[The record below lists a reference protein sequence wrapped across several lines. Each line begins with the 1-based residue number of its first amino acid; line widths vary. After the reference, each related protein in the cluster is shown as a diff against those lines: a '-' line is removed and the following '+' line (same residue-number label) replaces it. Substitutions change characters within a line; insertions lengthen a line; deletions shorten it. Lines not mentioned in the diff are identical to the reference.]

1 MRRSIK
7 YLKLGLIAISIGITL
22 GLLSVLGTYLL
33 IAPSLPSIEGLSD
46 VKLQVPL
53 RIYSRDGQLLGEFG
67 EKRRS
72 PKQLE
77 EIPLQL
83 RQAFLSAEDDRFYEH
98 PGIDYQGILR
108 AAAQLVK
115 TGRRGQGGSTI
126 TMQLARNFYLSPE
139 KTYVRKIKELFLS
152 LKIESELQKDR
163 ILELYLN
170 KIYLGNR
177 AYGVA
182 AAAQVYYGKQLADLD
197 LAQIAM
203 IAGLPK
209 APSRYNPIIN
219 PERATIRRNYV
230 LKRMVTLGFISDA
243 DMRWAKV
250 QPVTAGLHQSPIDV
264 SAPYV
269 AEMVRAELV
278 GQYGDEAYT
287 KGLKVI
293 TTVDSRLQTAANNA
307 LVKSL
312 LDYDQRHG
320 YRGIEGHFEI
330 ELKPEEDLVEVDEGP
345 QQDQSLNG
353 AIKRL
358 PETEGLAED
367 VEPVESGELG
377 ENSGELTGDQA
388 EEQLEPET
396 QLWEQAYMQ
405 GQSEQWD
412 GWLKPFT
419 PENGLLPALVL
430 EVGEKTAKVYLRGDR
445 IIALG
450 WEGIEWARPYID
462 VNKQGVAPTKVED
475 VFKPGDVIRIRR
487 DKEGD
492 WRLAQI
498 PEVEGSLL
506 AMNPNDGAIR
516 ALIGGFNFRRSSF
529 NRVLQAKRQAGSSF
543 KPFIYSAALDKD
555 YTAASIINDAPVVF
569 HDSALEGMWKP
580 ENYSG
585 KFYGPTRLRKALM
598 KSRNLVSIRILRSIG
613 VGYATRFAEKFGF
626 DRKTLRK
633 DLSLA
638 LGSCELTPLEL
649 GTGYSVIANGGYKVS
664 PHFIKRIV
672 DIDNQ
677 TIFEADPEVA
687 CVSCALAQQ
696 TSDSFVFQR
705 AEYATKADEELLVD
719 DEPEEMG
726 RLPKQAE
733 QTVESRNIYLM
744 NSILRDVVQKGTARR
759 ARALGR
765 KDLAGKTGTTND
777 QRDAWFNG
785 FTPELVA
792 TSWVGF
798 DQVKPLGAK
807 ETGSRAA
814 LPMWIEFMREALKGA
829 QEKQLERPE
838 DLVEVKIN
846 ADTGEL
852 AAPGDP
858 RAIFETFRSER
869 APKPGQVTPTLP
881 SSTDEIPE
889 QLF

>member
-1 MRRSIK
+1 MRGYIK
-7 YLKLGLIAISIGITL
+7 FIKLGSAVFLTAL
-22 GLLSVLGTYLL
+22 VVGLLSVLGTYLF
-33 IAPSLPSIEGLSD
+33 ISPSLPSIEGLSD

-53 RIYSRDGQLLGEFG
+53 RIYSQDGALIGEFG

-72 PKQLE
+72 PKELG

-108 AAAQLVK
+108 AVGQLVK
-115 TGRRGQGGSTI
+115 TGKRGQGGSTI

-152 LKIESELQKDR
+152 LKIESELEKDQ

-219 PERATIRRNYV
+219 PDRAVLRRNYV
-230 LKRMVTLGFISDA
+230 LKRMVKLGYIDEA
-243 DMRWAKV
+243 DMRWARV

-264 SAPYV
+264 NAPYI

-278 GQYGDEAYT
+278 EQYGNDAYT
-287 KGLKVI
+287 NGLKVI

-307 LVKSL
+307 LVTSL
-312 LDYDQRHG
+312 LDYDVRHG
-320 YRGIEGHFEI
+320 YRGVEAHFDI
-330 ELKPEEDLVEVDEGP
+330 TYQPEELVQPVIKEKRRGTS
-345 QQDQSLNG
+345 SLG
-353 AIKRL
+353 GDIVRL
-358 PETEGLAED
+358 PETEGLIDELMLGLGL
-367 VEPVESGELG
+367 VEKASVDMMLG
-377 ENSGELTGDQA
+377 K
-388 EEQLEPET
+388 PEVK
-396 QLWEQAYMQ
+396 LWEQAYMQ
-405 GQSEQWD
+405 GQSEEWD
-412 GWLKPFT
+412 KQLKPFIE
-419 PENGLLPALVL
+419 ENGLKAALVL
-430 EVGEKTAKVYLRGDR
+430 EVNEKSAKVYLRGDR
-445 IIALG
+445 IIALD
-450 WEGIEWARPYID
+450 WAGIEWARPYET
-462 VNKQGVAPTKVED
+462 VNKQGVAPSRVSD
-475 VFKPGDVIRIRR
+475 VFVEGDIIRIRR
-487 DKEGD
+487 DKEGH
-492 WRLAQI
+492 WQLSQI

-506 AMNPNDGAIR
+506 AINPNDGGIR
-516 ALIGGFNFRRSSF
+516 ALIGGFNFTRSSF

-543 KPFIYSAALDKD
+543 KPFIYSAALEKD

-585 KFYGPTRLRKALM
+585 KFYGPTRFRKALM
-598 KSRNLVSIRILRSIG
+598 KSRNLVSIRVLRSIG
-613 VGYATRFAEKFGF
+613 VGYAARYAEKFGF
-626 DRKTLRK
+626 DRNSLRK
-633 DLSLA
+633 DLTLA

-649 GTGYSVIANGGYKVS
+649 GTGFSVIANGGYKVK
-664 PHFIKRIV
+664 PYFIKRII
-672 DIDNQ
+672 DIDYR
-677 TIFEADPEVA
+677 TVFEADPAVA
-687 CVSCALAQQ
+687 CVSCALTQQ
-696 TSDSFVFQR
+696 TSDQFIFQR
-705 AEYATKADEELLVD
+705 SENAAELPVELKLD
-719 DEPEEMG
+719 DEPEVMG

-733 QTVESRNIYLM
+733 QTVEGRNIYLM
-744 NSILRDVVQKGTARR
+744 NSILRDVVKKGTARR
-759 ARALGR
+759 ARVLGR
-765 KDLAGKTGTTND
+765 NDLAGKTGTTND

-785 FTPELVA
+785 FMPDLVA
-792 TSWVGF
+792 TTWVGF
-798 DQVKPLGAK
+798 DQVKSLGAR

-814 LPMWIEFMREALKGA
+814 LPMWIDFMREALKGVP
-829 QEKQLERPE
+829 EKQLERPE
-838 DLVEVKIN
+838 GLLEVRIN

-869 APKPGQVTPTLP
+869 APKAGQVLPTVP
-881 SSTDEIPE
+881 AGDGEMPE
-889 QLF
+889 HLF

>member
-1 MRRSIK
+1 MRRSKK
-7 YLKLGLIAISIGITL
+7 YLKIGFIVILAGITL
-22 GLLSVLGTYLL
+22 GILSVLGTYLL

-72 PKQLE
+72 PKRIE

-108 AAAQLVK
+108 AVAQLIR

-152 LKIESELQKDR
+152 LKIENELEKDQ

-197 LAQIAM
+197 LSQIAM

-219 PERATIRRNYV
+219 PERAILRRNYV
-230 LKRMVTLGFISDA
+230 LKRMMQLGFISDA
-243 DMRWAKV
+243 DMRWARV
-250 QPVTAGLHQSPIDV
+250 QPVTAGLHTSPIDV
-264 SAPYV
+264 NAPYI
-269 AEMVRAELV
+269 AEMVRSELV
-278 GQYGDEAYT
+278 SQYGESAYT
-287 KGLKVI
+287 NGLKVI
-293 TTVDSRLQTAANNA
+293 TTVDSRLQSAANDA
-307 LVKSL
+307 LVKAL

-320 YRGIEGHFEI
+320 FRGVEGHFDIQLMPEE
-330 ELKPEEDLVEVDEGP
+330 ELTAAKPEPEAA
-345 QQDQSLNG
+345 LNG
-353 AIKRL
+353 EIKRL
-358 PETEGLAED
+358 PDAEGVEETADPGPDGQPVVAE
-367 VEPVESGELG
+367 VR
-377 ENSGELTGDQA
+377 
-388 EEQLEPET
+388 
-396 QLWEQAYMQ
+396 LWEKAYMQ
-405 GQSEQWD
+405 GQAETWD
-412 GWLKPFT
+412 EWLKDYS
-419 PENGLLPALVL
+419 PENALQAALVL
-430 EVGEKTAKVYLRGDR
+430 EVNEQTAKVYLRGDR
-445 IIALG
+445 IIALD
-450 WEGIEWARPYID
+450 WKGIEWARPYVD
-462 VNKQGVAPTKVED
+462 VNRQGSAPKKVGD
-475 VFKPGDVIRIRR
+475 VFNEGDIIRIRR
-487 DKEGD
+487 DKEGH
-492 WRLAQI
+492 WRLTQI

-506 AMNPNDGAIR
+506 AMNPNDAAIR

-529 NRVLQAKRQAGSSF
+529 NRVIQAKRQAGSSF
-543 KPFIYSAALDKD
+543 KPFIYSAALEKD

-613 VGYATRFAEKFGF
+613 VGYATKYAERFGF
-626 DRKTLRK
+626 DRASLRK

-638 LGSCELTPLEL
+638 LGSCELTPIEL
-649 GTGYSVIANGGYKVS
+649 GRGYSVIANGGYKVT
-664 PHFIKRIV
+664 PYFIKRIV
-672 DIDNQ
+672 DIDNN
-677 TIFEADPEVA
+677 TVFEADPAVA

-696 TSDSFVFQR
+696 TSEDFIFQKNDYETSQPVD
-705 AEYATKADEELLVD
+705 AQPD
-719 DEPEEMG
+719 DEPEQIG

-733 QTVESRNIYLM
+733 QTVDSRNIYLM

-759 ARALGR
+759 ARVLGR

-792 TSWVGF
+792 TAWVGF
-798 DQVKPLGAK
+798 DQVKPLGVK

-814 LPMWIEFMREALKGA
+814 LPMWIEFMREALKGVP
-829 QEKQLERPE
+829 EKQLERPE
-838 DLVEVKIN
+838 GLVEVKIN

-869 APKPGQVTPTLP
+869 APRPGQANPVVPP
-881 SSTDEIPE
+881 GGADEIPE

>member
-1 MRRSIK
+1 MPRYIK
-7 YLKLGLIAISIGITL
+7 VFKIGSIAILTGITL
-22 GLLSVLGTYLL
+22 GFLSVLGTYLF
-33 IAPSLPSIEGLSD
+33 ISPSLPSIEGLSD

-53 RIYSRDGQLLGEFG
+53 RIYSQDGALLGEFG

-72 PKQLE
+72 PKDLDD
-77 EIPLQL
+77 IPLQL
-83 RQAFLSAEDDRFYEH
+83 RQAFLAAEDDRFYEH

-108 AAAQLVK
+108 AVAQLVK
-115 TGRRGQGGSTI
+115 TGKRGQGGSTI

-139 KTYVRKIKELFLS
+139 KTYIRKIKELFLS
-152 LKIESELQKDR
+152 LKIESELEKDR

-182 AAAQVYYGKQLADLD
+182 AAAQVYYGKQLPDLD

-219 PERATIRRNYV
+219 PDRAVIRRNYV
-230 LKRMVTLGFISDA
+230 LKRMVTLGYIDEA
-243 DMRWAKV
+243 DMRWARV

-264 SAPYV
+264 NAPYI

-278 GQYGDEAYT
+278 KQYGESAYT
-287 KGLKVI
+287 SGLKVI

-312 LDYDQRHG
+312 LDYDVRHG
-320 YRGIEGHFEI
+320 YRGVEGHFDI
-330 ELKPEEDLVEVDEGP
+330 VAPEVDEAESDTTEATTLEGE
-345 QQDQSLNG
+345 
-353 AIKRL
+353 IKRL
-358 PETEGLAED
+358 PETEGDLT
-367 VEPVESGELG
+367 EPVDAGG
-377 ENSGELTGDQA
+377 DVDTELTTEDTVI
-388 EEQLEPET
+388 EPEVKI
-396 QLWEQAYMQ
+396 WEQAYMQ
-405 GQSEQWD
+405 GQAKEWD
-412 GWLKPFT
+412 KWLKPYVS
-419 PENGLLPALVL
+419 ENGLKAALVL
-430 EVGEKTAKVYLRGDR
+430 ETEEKSAKVYLRGDR
-445 IIALG
+445 IIGLDWSA
-450 WEGIEWARPYID
+450 IEWARPYET
-462 VNKQGVAPTKVED
+462 VNKQGLAPTKVSD
-475 VFKPGDVIRIRR
+475 VFNAGDIVRIRR
-487 DKEGD
+487 DKDGR
-492 WRLAQI
+492 WKLSQI

-506 AMNPNDGAIR
+506 ALNPNDGGIR
-516 ALIGGFNFRRSSF
+516 ALIGGFNFTRSSF
-529 NRVLQAKRQAGSSF
+529 NRVVQAKRQAGSSF
-543 KPFIYSAALDKD
+543 KPFIYSAALEKN

-613 VGYATRFAEKFGF
+613 VGYATRYAEKFGF

-638 LGSCELTPLEL
+638 LGSCELTPIEL
-649 GTGYSVIANGGYKVS
+649 GTGFSVIANGGYKVS
-664 PHFIKRIV
+664 PYFIKRIV
-672 DIDNQ
+672 DIDLQ
-677 TIFEADPEVA
+677 TVFEADPAVA
-687 CVSCALAQQ
+687 CVSCAIAQQ
-696 TSDSFVFQR
+696 SSDSFVFQQ
-705 AEYATKADEELLVD
+705 ADYETVQNTEAVVD
-719 DEPEEMG
+719 DEPEEIG

-744 NSILRDVVQKGTARR
+744 NSILRDVVKKGTARR
-759 ARALGR
+759 ARVLQR

-792 TSWVGF
+792 TTWVGF
-798 DQVKPLGAK
+798 DQVKSLGAR

-814 LPMWIEFMREALKGA
+814 LPMWIDFMREALKGMP
-829 QEKQLERPE
+829 EKQLKRPE
-838 DLVEVKIN
+838 GLVEARIN

-858 RAIFETFRSER
+858 RGIFETFRSER
-869 APKPGQVTPTLP
+869 APKAGQNLP
-881 SSTDEIPE
+881 VVPDDTGEIPE
-889 QLF
+889 HLF

>member
-1 MRRSIK
+1 MRRQIK
-7 YLKLGLIAISIGITL
+7 ILKLGLIVILTGITL
-22 GLLSVLGTYLL
+22 GLLSVLGTYLF

-53 RIYSRDGQLLGEFG
+53 RIYSRDGSLLGEFG

-72 PKQLE
+72 PKLLND
-77 EIPLQL
+77 IPLQL

-108 AAAQLVK
+108 AVAQLVK
-115 TGRRGQGGSTI
+115 TGKRGQGGSTI

-152 LKIESELQKDR
+152 LKIENELEKDK

-182 AAAQVYYGKQLADLD
+182 AAAQVYYGKQLPDLD

-209 APSRYNPIIN
+209 APSRYNPIVN
-219 PERATIRRNYV
+219 PDRAIIRRNYV
-230 LKRMVTLGFISDA
+230 LNRMVSLGFISEA
-243 DMRWAKV
+243 DMRWARV
-250 QPVTAGLHQSPIDV
+250 QPVTAGLHQSPVDV
-264 SAPYV
+264 SAPYI

-278 GQYGDEAYT
+278 KQYNDDAYT
-287 KGLKVI
+287 SGLKVI

-320 YRGIEGHFEI
+320 YRGVEGHFDIVYDPALDEPAS
-330 ELKPEEDLVEVDEGP
+330 EEQSPEEPALEG
-345 QQDQSLNG
+345 L
-353 AIKRL
+353 IKRL
-358 PETEGLAED
+358 PETEGLVE
-367 VEPVESGELG
+367 EPVTEPVADSLAEGE
-377 ENSGELTGDQA
+377 A
-388 EEQLEPET
+388 VIPEVKI
-396 QLWEQAYMQ
+396 WEKAYMQ

-412 GWLKPFT
+412 NWLKPFVT
-419 PENGLLPALVL
+419 ENGLTAALVL
-430 EVGEKTAKVYLRGDR
+430 GIEEKTAKVYLRGDR
-445 IIALG
+445 IIALD
-450 WEGIEWARPYID
+450 WAGIEWARPYQT
-462 VNKQGVAPTKVED
+462 VNKQGVAPTKVSD
-475 VFKPGDVIRIRR
+475 VFNVGDVIRIRL
-487 DKEGD
+487 DNDGH
-492 WRLAQI
+492 WRLTQI

-506 AMNPNDGAIR
+506 ALNPNDGAIR
-516 ALIGGFNFRRSSF
+516 ALIGGFDFRRSSF

-613 VGYATRFAEKFGF
+613 VPYATRYAEKFGF

-649 GTGYSVIANGGYKVS
+649 GTGYSVIANGGYKVE
-664 PHFIKRIV
+664 PYFIKRIV

-677 TIFEADPEVA
+677 TVFEADPDVA
-687 CVSCALAQQ
+687 CVSCALAQK
-696 TSDSFVFQR
+696 TSDQFVFQQT
-705 AEYATKADEELLVD
+705 EYDQNKVVETKVD
-719 DEPEEMG
+719 DEPEQMG

-733 QTVESRNIYLM
+733 QTAESRNIYLM

-759 ARALGR
+759 ARVLGR

-785 FTPELVA
+785 FTPDLVA

-798 DQVKPLGAK
+798 DQVKSLGAK

-814 LPMWIEFMREALKGA
+814 LPMWIDFMREALKGMP
-829 QEKQLERPE
+829 EKQLQRPE
-838 DLVEVKIN
+838 GLVEVKIN

-858 RAIFETFRSER
+858 KAIFETFRSER
-869 APKPGQVTPTLP
+869 APKPGQVMPVVP
-881 SSTDEIPE
+881 ADGEGIPE

>member
-1 MRRSIK
+1 MRRYIK
-7 YLKLGLIAISIGITL
+7 VFKLGLIVISTGLTL
-22 GLLSVLGTYLL
+22 GLLSVLGTYLY
-33 IAPSLPSIEGLSD
+33 ISPSLPSIDGLSD

-53 RIYSRDGQLLGEFG
+53 RIYSHDGALLGEFG

-72 PKQLE
+72 PKELDD
-77 EIPLQL
+77 IPLQL
-83 RQAFLSAEDDRFYEH
+83 RQAFLAAEDDRFYEH

-108 AAAQLVK
+108 AVAQLIK
-115 TGRRGQGGSTI
+115 TGKRGQGGSTI

-139 KTYVRKIKELFLS
+139 KTYIRKIKELFLS
-152 LKIESELQKDR
+152 LKIESELEKDQ

-177 AYGVA
+177 AYGIA

-209 APSRYNPIIN
+209 APSRYNPIVN
-219 PERATIRRNYV
+219 PDRAVIRRNYV
-230 LKRMVTLGFISDA
+230 LRRMVKLGYIDEA
-243 DMRWAKV
+243 DKRWARV

-264 SAPYV
+264 HAPYV

-278 GQYGDEAYT
+278 EQYGESAYT
-287 KGLKVI
+287 SGLKVI

-312 LDYDQRHG
+312 LDYDVRHG
-320 YRGIEGHFEI
+320 YRGVEGHFDI
-330 ELKPEEDLVEVDEGP
+330 VFTPEVDE
-345 QQDQSLNG
+345 SLLVDEESQPTSLDG
-353 AIKRL
+353 AITRL
-358 PETEGLAED
+358 PETEDDTQEQLPEVAAN
-367 VEPVESGELG
+367 ESELLD
-377 ENSGELTGDQA
+377 ETLV
-388 EEQLEPET
+388 LEPEIKI
-396 QLWEQAYMQ
+396 WEQAYMQ
-405 GQSEQWD
+405 GQAKEWD
-412 GWLKPFT
+412 KWLKPFISA
-419 PENGLLPALVL
+419 NDLKAALVL
-430 EVGEKTAKVYLRGDR
+430 EVDEKTAKVYLRGDR
-445 IIALG
+445 IIALD
-450 WEGIEWARPYID
+450 WAGIEWARSYKS
-462 VNKQGVAPTKVED
+462 VNKQGLAPTKVSD
-475 VFKPGDVIRIRR
+475 VFVEGDVIRIRR
-487 DKEGD
+487 NKEGH
-492 WRLAQI
+492 WQLSQI
-498 PEVEGSLL
+498 PDVEGSLL
-506 AMNPNDGAIR
+506 ALNPNDGGIR
-516 ALIGGFNFRRSSF
+516 ALIGGFNFTRSSF

-543 KPFIYSAALDKD
+543 KPFIYSAALEKR

-613 VGYATRFAEKFGF
+613 VGYATRYAEKFGF
-626 DRKTLRK
+626 DRKNLRR

-638 LGSCELTPLEL
+638 LGSCELTPIEL
-649 GTGYSVIANGGYKVS
+649 GAGFSVIANGGYKIK
-664 PHFIKRIV
+664 PYFIKRIV
-672 DIDNQ
+672 DIDLQ
-677 TIFEADPEVA
+677 TVFEADPAVA

-696 TSDSFVFQR
+696 SSEQFVFRQ
-705 AEYATKADEELLVD
+705 ADYDTVQNTDTKVD
-719 DEPEEMG
+719 DEPEQMG

-744 NSILRDVVQKGTARR
+744 NSILRDVVKKGTARR
-759 ARALGR
+759 ARVLGR

-792 TSWVGF
+792 TTWVGF
-798 DQVKPLGAK
+798 DQVRSLGAR

-814 LPMWIEFMREALKGA
+814 LPMWIDFMREALKGMP
-829 QEKQLERPE
+829 EKQFERPE
-838 DLVEVKIN
+838 GLVEVKIN

-869 APKPGQVTPTLP
+869 APKVGQVLPAVPTG
-881 SSTDEIPE
+881 TEEIPE
-889 QLF
+889 EIF

>member
-1 MRRSIK
+1 MPRYIK
-7 YLKLGLIAISIGITL
+7 YIKIGSIAILTGITL
-22 GLLSVLGTYLL
+22 GFLSVLGTYLF
-33 IAPSLPSIEGLSD
+33 ISPSLPSIEGLSD

-53 RIYSRDGQLLGEFG
+53 RIYSQDGALLGEFG

-72 PKQLE
+72 PKDLDD
-77 EIPLQL
+77 IPLQL
-83 RQAFLSAEDDRFYEH
+83 RQAFLAAEDDRFYDH

-108 AAAQLVK
+108 AVVQLVK
-115 TGRRGQGGSTI
+115 TGKRGQGGSTI

-139 KTYVRKIKELFLS
+139 KTYIRKIKELFLS
-152 LKIESELQKDR
+152 LKIESELEKDR

-182 AAAQVYYGKQLADLD
+182 AAAQVYYGKQLPDLD

-219 PERATIRRNYV
+219 PDRAIIRRNYV
-230 LKRMVTLGFISDA
+230 LKRMVTLGYIDEA
-243 DMRWAKV
+243 DMRWARV

-264 SAPYV
+264 NAPYV

-278 GQYGDEAYT
+278 KQYGENAYT
-287 KGLKVI
+287 SGLKVI

-312 LDYDQRHG
+312 LDYDVRHG
-320 YRGIEGHFEI
+320 YRGVEGHFDIVAAEVSE
-330 ELKPEEDLVEVDEGP
+330 ELADTTEMTTLEGE
-345 QQDQSLNG
+345 
-353 AIKRL
+353 IKRL
-358 PETEGLAED
+358 PQTEGDVTEAEA
-367 VEPVESGELG
+367 VPSGEKV
-377 ENSGELTGDQA
+377 EDEVAS
-388 EEQLEPET
+388 EESIIEPEVKV
-396 QLWEQAYMQ
+396 WEQAYMQ
-405 GQSEQWD
+405 GQAEEWD
-412 GWLKPFT
+412 KWLKPYVS
-419 PENGLLPALVL
+419 ENGLRAALVL
-430 EVGEKTAKVYLRGDR
+430 ETDEKSAKVYLRGDR
-445 IIALG
+445 IIGLDWPA
-450 WEGIEWARPYID
+450 IEWARPYES
-462 VNKQGVAPTKVED
+462 VNKQGLAPTKVSD
-475 VFKPGDVIRIRR
+475 VFNVGDIIRIRR
-487 DKEGD
+487 DKDGR
-492 WRLAQI
+492 WKLSQI

-506 AMNPNDGAIR
+506 ALNPNDGGIR
-516 ALIGGFNFRRSSF
+516 ALIGGFNFTRSSF
-529 NRVLQAKRQAGSSF
+529 NRVVQAKRQAGSSF
-543 KPFIYSAALDKD
+543 KPFIYSAALEKN

-613 VGYATRFAEKFGF
+613 VGYATRYAEKFGF

-638 LGSCELTPLEL
+638 LGSCELTPMEL
-649 GTGYSVIANGGYKVS
+649 GTGFSVIANGGYKVN
-664 PHFIKRIV
+664 PYFIKRIV
-672 DIDNQ
+672 DIDLQ
-677 TIFEADPEVA
+677 TVFEADPAVA
-687 CVSCALAQQ
+687 CVSCAIAQQ
-696 TSDSFVFQR
+696 SSERFVFRQ
-705 AEYATKADEELLVD
+705 ADYETVQNTEAKVD
-719 DEPEEMG
+719 DEPEEIG

-744 NSILRDVVQKGTARR
+744 NSILRDVVKKGTARR
-759 ARALGR
+759 ARVLQR

-792 TSWVGF
+792 TTWVGF
-798 DQVKPLGAK
+798 DQVKSLGAR

-814 LPMWIEFMREALKGA
+814 LPMWIDFMREALKGMP
-829 QEKQLERPE
+829 EKQLKRPE
-838 DLVEVKIN
+838 GLVEARIN
-846 ADTGEL
+846 ADSGEL

-858 RAIFETFRSER
+858 RGIFETFRSER
-869 APKPGQVTPTLP
+869 APKSAQNLP
-881 SSTDEIPE
+881 VVPDDTGEIPE
-889 QLF
+889 YLF

>member
-1 MRRSIK
+1 MQRRIK
-7 YLKLGLIAISIGITL
+7 YLKLSLIVILSGIAL
-22 GLLSVLGTYLL
+22 GLLSILGTYLF

-53 RIYSRDGQLLGEFG
+53 RIYSRDGALLGEFG

-72 PKQLE
+72 PKQLND
-77 EIPLQL
+77 IPLQL

-108 AAAQLVK
+108 AVGQLVK
-115 TGRRGQGGSTI
+115 TGKRGQGGSTI

-152 LKIESELQKDR
+152 LKIESELEKDN

-219 PERATIRRNYV
+219 PDRAIIRRNYV

-243 DMRWAKV
+243 DMRWARV

-264 SAPYV
+264 SAPYIS
-269 AEMVRAELV
+269 EMVRAELV
-278 GQYGDEAYT
+278 KQYNEEAYT
-287 KGLKVI
+287 SGLKVI

-312 LDYDQRHG
+312 LDYDLRHG
-320 YRGIEGHFEI
+320 YRGVEGHFDIVFEPEPEQLAET
-330 ELKPEEDLVEVDEGP
+330 ELATEEPALDGL
-345 QQDQSLNG
+345 
-353 AIKRL
+353 IKRL

-367 VEPVESGELG
+367 LTQAAPVDGELVIVDG
-377 ENSGELTGDQA
+377 QVVV
-388 EEQLEPET
+388 PEVKV
-396 QLWEQAYMQ
+396 WEKAYMQ
-405 GQSEQWD
+405 GQAEQWD
-412 GWLKPFT
+412 KWLKPFT
-419 PENGLLPALVL
+419 AENGLVAALVL
-430 EVGEKTAKVYLRGDR
+430 EADEKSAKVYLRGDR
-445 IIALG
+445 IIALD
-450 WEGIEWARPYID
+450 WAGIEWARPYQT
-462 VNKQGVAPTKVED
+462 VNKQGVAPTKVTD
-475 VFKPGDVIRIRR
+475 VFNEGDVIRIRR
-487 DKEGD
+487 DKEGH

-506 AMNPNDGAIR
+506 ALNPNDGAIK
-516 ALIGGFNFRRSSF
+516 ALIGGFNFTRSSF

-613 VGYATRFAEKFGF
+613 VGYATRYAEKFGF

-649 GTGYSVIANGGYKVS
+649 GAGYSVIANGGYKVN
-664 PHFIKRIV
+664 PYFIKRIV

-677 TIFEADPEVA
+677 TVFEADPDVA

-696 TSDSFVFQR
+696 SSDQFVFQR
-705 AEYATKADEELLVD
+705 TAYDKDKPVEIKVD
-719 DEPEEMG
+719 DEPEQMG

-733 QTVESRNIYLM
+733 QTAESRNIYLM

-759 ARALGR
+759 ARVLGR

-785 FTPELVA
+785 FTPDLVA

-798 DQVKPLGAK
+798 DQVKSLGAR

-829 QEKQLERPE
+829 PEKQLQRPE
-838 DLVEVKIN
+838 GLVEVKIN

-858 RAIFETFRSER
+858 RSIFETFRSER
-869 APKPGQVTPTLP
+869 APKPGQIVPTIP
-881 SSTDEIPE
+881 AGADEIPE

>member
-1 MRRSIK
+1 MRRKIK
-7 YLKLGLIAISIGITL
+7 YLKLSLIVILTSIAL
-22 GLLSVLGTYLL
+22 GLLSVLGTYLF

-53 RIYSRDGQLLGEFG
+53 RIYSRDGALLGEFG

-72 PKQLE
+72 PKLLND
-77 EIPLQL
+77 IPLQL

-108 AAAQLVK
+108 AVAQLVK
-115 TGRRGQGGSTI
+115 TGKRGQGGSTI

-152 LKIESELQKDR
+152 LKIESELEKDN

-219 PERATIRRNYV
+219 PDRAVIRRNYV
-230 LKRMVTLGFISDA
+230 LRRMVTLGFISDA
-243 DMRWAKV
+243 DMRWARV

-278 GQYGDEAYT
+278 KQYNDDAYT
-287 KGLKVI
+287 SGLKVI
-293 TTVDSRLQTAANNA
+293 TTVDSRIQTAANNA

-312 LDYDQRHG
+312 LDYDLRHG
-320 YRGIEGHFEI
+320 YRGVEGHFDIVYEQ
-330 ELKPEEDLVEVDEGP
+330 ELEQDSETEQVTEEPALDGL
-345 QQDQSLNG
+345 
-353 AIKRL
+353 IKRL
-358 PETEGLAED
+358 PETEGLAQDLTEVPGTEND
-367 VEPVESGELG
+367 LVIADGEIVL
-377 ENSGELTGDQA
+377 
-388 EEQLEPET
+388 PEVKI
-396 QLWEQAYMQ
+396 WEKAYMQ
-405 GQSEQWD
+405 GQAEQWD
-412 GWLKPFT
+412 KWLKPFAT
-419 PENGLLPALVL
+419 ENGLIAALVL
-430 EVGEKTAKVYLRGDR
+430 EADEKAAKVYLRGDR
-445 IIALG
+445 IIALN
-450 WEGIEWARPYID
+450 WAGIEWARPYVT
-462 VNKQGVAPTKVED
+462 VNKQGVAPTKVTD
-475 VFKPGDVIRIRR
+475 VFNEGDVIRIRR
-487 DKEGD
+487 DKEGH

-506 AMNPNDGAIR
+506 ALNPNDGAIR

-598 KSRNLVSIRILRSIG
+598 KSRNLVSIRILRAIG
-613 VGYATRFAEKFGF
+613 VGYATRYAEKFGF

-649 GTGYSVIANGGYKVS
+649 GAGYSVIANGGYKVN
-664 PHFIKRIV
+664 PYFIKRIV

-677 TIFEADPEVA
+677 TVFEADPEVA

-696 TSDSFVFQR
+696 TSDQFIFRQ
-705 AEYATKADEELLVD
+705 AEYNKDTPVETKVD
-719 DEPEEMG
+719 DEPEQMG

-733 QTVESRNIYLM
+733 QTAESRNIYLM

-759 ARALGR
+759 ARVLGR

-785 FTPELVA
+785 FTPDLVA

-798 DQVKPLGAK
+798 DQVKPLGAR

-814 LPMWIEFMREALKGA
+814 LPMWIEFMREALKGMP
-829 QEKQLERPE
+829 EKQLQRPE
-838 DLVEVKIN
+838 GLVEVKIN
-846 ADTGEL
+846 EETGEL

-869 APKPGQVTPTLP
+869 APKPGQIVPANPAGTE
-881 SSTDEIPE
+881 EIPE

>member
-1 MRRSIK
+1 MRRHIK
-7 YLKLGLIAISIGITL
+7 YLKIGSIVILSGLTL
-22 GLLSVLGTYLL
+22 GLLSVLGTYLV
-33 IAPSLPSIEGLSD
+33 IAPSLPSIDGLSD

-53 RIYSRDGQLLGEFG
+53 RIYSQDGALLGEFG

-72 PKQLE
+72 PKDLDD
-77 EIPLQL
+77 IPLQL
-83 RQAFLSAEDDRFYEH
+83 RQAFLAAEDDRFYEH

-108 AAAQLVK
+108 AVAQLIK
-115 TGRRGQGGSTI
+115 TGKRGQGGSTI

-139 KTYVRKIKELFLS
+139 KTYIRKIKELFLS
-152 LKIESELQKDR
+152 LKIENELEKDR

-177 AYGVA
+177 AYGIA

-197 LAQIAM
+197 LAQITM

-219 PERATIRRNYV
+219 PDRAIIRRNYV
-230 LKRMVTLGFISDA
+230 LKRMVKLGFIDEA
-243 DMRWAKV
+243 DMRWARV

-264 SAPYV
+264 NAPYV

-278 GQYGDEAYT
+278 KQYGDDAYT
-287 KGLKVI
+287 SGLKVI

-312 LDYDQRHG
+312 LDYDLRHG
-320 YRGIEGHFEI
+320 YRGVEAHFDITFTPE
-330 ELKPEEDLVEVDEGP
+330 PEESLTSNEDLEATSLEGE
-345 QQDQSLNG
+345 
-353 AIKRL
+353 IKRL
-358 PETEGLAED
+358 PDTEGLAQEQPD
-367 VEPVESGELG
+367 EVVLADSVITE
-377 ENSGELTGDQA
+377 
-388 EEQLEPET
+388 EEQLIEPEVKI
-396 QLWEQAYMQ
+396 WEQAYMQ
-405 GQSEQWD
+405 GQAKEWD
-412 GWLKPFT
+412 KWLKPFIS
-419 PENGLLPALVL
+419 ENGLKAALVL
-430 EVGEKTAKVYLRGDR
+430 EVDEKTAKVYLRGDR
-445 IIALG
+445 IIALD
-450 WEGIEWARPYID
+450 WAGIEWARPYQT
-462 VNKQGVAPTKVED
+462 VNKQGLAPTKVSD
-475 VFKPGDVIRIRR
+475 VFNEGDIIRIRR
-487 DKEGD
+487 DKEGY
-492 WRLAQI
+492 WQLSQI

-506 AMNPNDGAIR
+506 ALNPNDGSIQ
-516 ALIGGFNFRRSSF
+516 ALIGGFNFTRSSF
-529 NRVLQAKRQAGSSF
+529 NRVIQAKRQAGSSF
-543 KPFIYSAALDKD
+543 KPFIYSAALEKS

-613 VGYATRFAEKFGF
+613 VGYATRYAEKFGF
-626 DRKTLRK
+626 DRKNLRR

-638 LGSCELTPLEL
+638 LGSCELTPIEL
-649 GTGYSVIANGGYKVS
+649 GTGFSVIANGGYKVK
-664 PHFIKRIV
+664 PYFIKRIV
-672 DIDNQ
+672 DIDLQ
-677 TIFEADPEVA
+677 TVFEADPAVA

-696 TSDSFVFQR
+696 TSDQFVFRQTDYET
-705 AEYATKADEELLVD
+705 AQNTETKTD
-719 DEPEEMG
+719 DEPEQMG

-744 NSILRDVVQKGTARR
+744 NSILRDVVKKGTARR
-759 ARALGR
+759 ARVLGR

-792 TSWVGF
+792 TTWVGF
-798 DQVKPLGAK
+798 DQVKSLGAR

-814 LPMWIEFMREALKGA
+814 LPMWIDFMREALKGMP
-829 QEKQLERPE
+829 EKQLQRPE
-838 DLVEVKIN
+838 NLVEVKIN

-869 APKPGQVTPTLP
+869 APKAGQVMPVVP
-881 SSTDEIPE
+881 AGDEEIPE

>member
-1 MRRSIK
+1 MQRKIK
-7 YLKLGLIAISIGITL
+7 YLKLSLIVILTSIAL
-22 GLLSVLGTYLL
+22 GLLSILGTYLF

-53 RIYSRDGQLLGEFG
+53 RIYSRDGALLGEFG

-72 PKQLE
+72 PKLLND
-77 EIPLQL
+77 IPLQL

-108 AAAQLVK
+108 AVAQLVK
-115 TGRRGQGGSTI
+115 TGKRGQGGSTI

-152 LKIESELQKDR
+152 LKIESELEKDN

-209 APSRYNPIIN
+209 APSRYNPIVN
-219 PERATIRRNYV
+219 PERAILRRNYV

-243 DMRWAKV
+243 DMRWARV

-264 SAPYV
+264 SAPYI

-278 GQYGDEAYT
+278 KQYNDDAYT
-287 KGLKVI
+287 SGLKVI
-293 TTVDSRLQTAANNA
+293 TTIDSRLQTAANNA

-312 LDYDQRHG
+312 LDYDLRHG
-320 YRGIEGHFEI
+320 YRGVEGHFDIVYEP
-330 ELKPEEDLVEVDEGP
+330 ELEQEAETEQMAEESGLDGV
-345 QQDQSLNG
+345 
-353 AIKRL
+353 IKRL
-358 PETEGLAED
+358 PETEGLTQDLTETAGTEND
-367 VEPVESGELG
+367 LVIVDGEVV
-377 ENSGELTGDQA
+377 A
-388 EEQLEPET
+388 PEVKV
-396 QLWEQAYMQ
+396 WEKAYMQ
-405 GQSEQWD
+405 GQAEQWD
-412 GWLKPFT
+412 KWLKPFT
-419 PENGLLPALVL
+419 TENGLMAALVL
-430 EVGEKTAKVYLRGDR
+430 ETDEKSAKVYLRGDR
-445 IIALG
+445 IIALN
-450 WEGIEWARPYID
+450 WAGIEWARPYET
-462 VNKQGVAPTKVED
+462 VNKQGVAPTKVTD
-475 VFKPGDVIRIRR
+475 VFKEGDVIRIRR
-487 DKEGD
+487 DKEGH
-492 WRLAQI
+492 WQLSQI

-506 AMNPNDGAIR
+506 ALNPNDGAIK

-613 VGYATRFAEKFGF
+613 VGYATRYAEKFGF
-626 DRKTLRK
+626 DRNSLRK

-649 GTGYSVIANGGYKVS
+649 GAGYSVIANGGYKVK
-664 PHFIKRIV
+664 PYFIKRIV

-677 TIFEADPEVA
+677 TVFEADPDVA

-696 TSDSFVFQR
+696 TSEQFIFRQT
-705 AEYATKADEELLVD
+705 EYNLDKPVEIKVD
-719 DEPEEMG
+719 DEPEQMG

-744 NSILRDVVQKGTARR
+744 NSILRDVVQEGTARR
-759 ARALGR
+759 ARVLGR

-785 FTPELVA
+785 FTPDLVA

-814 LPMWIEFMREALKGA
+814 LPMWIEFMKEALKDLP
-829 QEKQLERPE
+829 EKQLQRPE
-838 DLVEVKIN
+838 GLVEVKIN
-846 ADTGEL
+846 AETGEL

-858 RAIFETFRSER
+858 QAIFETFRSER
-869 APKPGQVTPTLP
+869 APKPGQIVP
-881 SSTDEIPE
+881 SIPAGANEIPE

>member
-72 PKQLE
+72 PKRLE

-108 AAAQLVK
+108 AVAQLVK
-115 TGRRGQGGSTI
+115 TGKRGQGGSTI

-152 LKIESELQKDR
+152 LKIESELEKDK

-278 GQYGDEAYT
+278 GQYGDDAYT

-293 TTVDSRLQTAANNA
+293 TSVDSRIQTAANNA

-330 ELKPEEDLVEVDEGP
+330 ELKPEDELVEEEANI
-345 QQDQSLNG
+345 QQDESLNG

-358 PETEGLAED
+358 PETEGVED
-367 VEPVESGELG
+367 VAKPEQSAEQVE
-377 ENSGELTGDQA
+377 NI
-388 EEQLEPET
+388 EEQTEEQQPET

-405 GQSEQWD
+405 GQSQQWD
-412 GWLKPFT
+412 GWLKSFV

-430 EVGEKTAKVYLRGDR
+430 EIDEKTAKVYLRGDR

-487 DKEGD
+487 DKEGH
-492 WRLAQI
+492 WRLAQV

-626 DRKTLRK
+626 NRKTLRK

-649 GTGYSVIANGGYKVS
+649 GTGYSVIANGGYKVT

-696 TSDSFVFQR
+696 TSDNFIFKQT
-705 AEYATKADEELLVD
+705 EYGAKTDDELLVD

-759 ARALGR
+759 ARVLGR

-785 FTPELVA
+785 FTPDLVA

-798 DQVKPLGAK
+798 DQVKPLGAR

-829 QEKQLERPE
+829 NEKQLERPE
-838 DLVEVKIN
+838 GLVEVKIN
-846 ADTGEL
+846 ADSGEL

-869 APKPGQVTPTLP
+869 APKAGQVTPTLP
-881 SSTDEIPE
+881 ASNDEIPE

>member
-1 MRRSIK
+1 MRRYFNILKVSSIVA
-7 YLKLGLIAISIGITL
+7 LTGLAL
-22 GLLSVLGTYLL
+22 ALVSVLGTYLF
-33 IAPSLPSIEGLSD
+33 IAPSLPSIEGLKD

-53 RIYSRDGQLLGEFG
+53 RIYSRDGALLGEFG

-72 PKQLE
+72 PKELND
-77 EIPLQL
+77 IPLQL

-108 AAAQLVK
+108 AVGQLVK
-115 TGRRGQGGSTI
+115 TGKRGQGGSTI

-139 KTYVRKIKELFLS
+139 KTYIRKIKELFLS
-152 LKIESELQKDR
+152 LKIESELEKDQ

-177 AYGVA
+177 AYGIA

-219 PERATIRRNYV
+219 PKRALIRRNYV
-230 LKRMVTLGFISDA
+230 LGRMMRLGFIDPP
-243 DMRWAKV
+243 DMRWARV

-264 SAPYV
+264 TAPYV

-278 GQYGDEAYT
+278 NQYGDDAYT
-287 KGLKVI
+287 SGLKVI
-293 TTVDSRLQTAANNA
+293 TTVDSRMQTAANNA

-312 LDYDQRHG
+312 LDYDRRHG
-320 YRGIEGHFEI
+320 YRGVEGHFDI
-330 ELKPEEDLVEVDEGP
+330 VYTPELVSATSEVSLEG
-345 QQDQSLNG
+345 D
-353 AIKRL
+353 IKRM
-358 PETEGLAED
+358 PETEGL
-367 VEPVESGELG
+367 VEQEMVDLYSGELIVNELING
-377 ENSGELTGDQA
+377 EQNLVGSFA
-388 EEQLEPET
+388 EPEVKV
-396 QLWEQAYMQ
+396 WEKAYMEGQ
-405 GQSEQWD
+405 GHQWNKLLRD
-412 GWLKPFT
+412 FPT
-419 PENGLLPALVL
+419 ENGLKAALVL
-430 EVGEKTAKVYLRGDR
+430 EVDEKSAKVYLRGDR
-445 IIALG
+445 IIALD
-450 WEGIEWARPYID
+450 WAAIEWARPYET
-462 VNKQGVAPTKVED
+462 VNKQGTAPTKVSE
-475 VFKPGDVIRIRR
+475 VFNVGDIIRVRL
-487 DKEGD
+487 DKEGH
-492 WRLAQI
+492 WQLSQI
-498 PEVEGSLL
+498 PEVEGSIL
-506 AMNPNDGAIR
+506 ALNPNDGAVR
-516 ALIGGFNFRRSSF
+516 GLIGGFNFKRSSF
-529 NRVLQAKRQAGSSF
+529 NRVVQAKRQAGSSF
-543 KPFIYSAALDKD
+543 KPFIYSSALEKN

-613 VGYATRFAEKFGF
+613 VGYATRYAEKFGF

-649 GTGYSVIANGGYKVS
+649 GTGFSVIANGGYKIK
-664 PHFIKRIV
+664 PYFIKRVV

-677 TIFEADPEVA
+677 TVFEADPAVA

-696 TSDSFVFQR
+696 TSDQFIFQQ
-705 AEYATKADEELLVD
+705 DEEVDENVILKVD
-719 DEPEEMG
+719 DEPETMG

-733 QTVESRNIYLM
+733 QTVEARNIYLM

-759 ARALGR
+759 ARVLGR

-785 FTPELVA
+785 FTPDLVA
-792 TSWVGF
+792 TTWVGF
-798 DQVKPLGAK
+798 DQVKSLGAR

-814 LPMWIEFMREALKGA
+814 LPMWIDFMREALKVLP
-829 QEKQLERPE
+829 EKLLERPE
-838 DLVEVKIN
+838 GLVEVKIN

-869 APKPGQVTPTLP
+869 APKAGQAI
-881 SSTDEIPE
+881 STVPANNDESPE

>member
-1 MRRSIK
+1 MPRYIK
-7 YLKLGLIAISIGITL
+7 VFKIGSIAILTGITL
-22 GLLSVLGTYLL
+22 GFLSVLGTYLFVS
-33 IAPSLPSIEGLSD
+33 PSLPSIDGLSD

-53 RIYSRDGQLLGEFG
+53 RIYSQDGALLGEFG

-72 PKQLE
+72 PKDLDD
-77 EIPLQL
+77 IPLQL
-83 RQAFLSAEDDRFYEH
+83 RQAFLAAEDDRFYEH

-108 AAAQLVK
+108 AVAQLVK
-115 TGRRGQGGSTI
+115 TGKRGQGGSTI

-139 KTYVRKIKELFLS
+139 KTYIRKIKELFLS
-152 LKIESELQKDR
+152 LKIESELEKDR

-182 AAAQVYYGKQLADLD
+182 AAAQVYYGKQLPDLD

-219 PERATIRRNYV
+219 PERAIIRRNYV
-230 LKRMVTLGFISDA
+230 LRRMVTLGYIDEA
-243 DMRWAKV
+243 DMRWARV

-264 SAPYV
+264 NAPYV

-278 GQYGDEAYT
+278 KQYGESAYT
-287 KGLKVI
+287 SGLKVI

-312 LDYDQRHG
+312 LDYDVRHG
-320 YRGIEGHFEI
+320 YRGVEGHFDIVAAEEVVNE
-330 ELKPEEDLVEVDEGP
+330 ELTESAETTTLEGE
-345 QQDQSLNG
+345 
-353 AIKRL
+353 IKRL
-358 PETEGLAED
+358 PQTEGDLTETLSNSEEIEAD
-367 VEPVESGELG
+367 VATEES
-377 ENSGELTGDQA
+377 A
-388 EEQLEPET
+388 IEPEVKV
-396 QLWEQAYMQ
+396 WEKAYMQ
-405 GQSEQWD
+405 GQAEEWD
-412 GWLKPFT
+412 KWLKPYVS
-419 PENGLLPALVL
+419 ENGLRAALVL
-430 EVGEKTAKVYLRGDR
+430 ETEEKSAKVYLRGDR
-445 IIALG
+445 IIGLDWSA
-450 WEGIEWARPYID
+450 IEWARPYES
-462 VNKQGVAPTKVED
+462 VNKQGLAPTKVSD
-475 VFKPGDVIRIRR
+475 VFNAGDVIRIRR
-487 DKEGD
+487 DKEGR
-492 WRLAQI
+492 WKLSQI

-506 AMNPNDGAIR
+506 ALNPNDGGIR
-516 ALIGGFNFRRSSF
+516 ALIGGFNFTRSSF
-529 NRVLQAKRQAGSSF
+529 NRVVQAKRQAGSSF
-543 KPFIYSAALDKD
+543 KPFIYSAALDKN

-613 VGYATRFAEKFGF
+613 VGYATRYAEKFGF
-626 DRKTLRK
+626 DRKSLRK

-638 LGSCELTPLEL
+638 LGSCELTPIEL
-649 GTGYSVIANGGYKVS
+649 GTGFSVIANGGYKVS
-664 PHFIKRIV
+664 PYFIKRIV
-672 DIDNQ
+672 DIDLQ
-677 TIFEADPEVA
+677 TVFEADPAVA

-696 TSDSFVFQR
+696 TSDHFVFQQTDY
-705 AEYATKADEELLVD
+705 ENVENTEVKVD
-719 DEPEEMG
+719 DEPEEIG

-744 NSILRDVVQKGTARR
+744 NSILRDVVKKGTARR
-759 ARALGR
+759 ARVLRR

-792 TSWVGF
+792 TTWVGF
-798 DQVKPLGAK
+798 DQVKSLGAR

-814 LPMWIEFMREALKGA
+814 LPMWIDFMREALKGMP
-829 QEKQLERPE
+829 EKQLKRPE
-838 DLVEVKIN
+838 GLVEARIN
-846 ADTGEL
+846 ADSGEL

-858 RAIFETFRSER
+858 RGIFETFRSER
-869 APKPGQVTPTLP
+869 APKAGQNLP
-881 SSTDEIPE
+881 VVPDDTGEIPE
-889 QLF
+889 HLF

>member
-1 MRRSIK
+1 MRGYIK
-7 YLKLGLIAISIGITL
+7 LFKLGSAVFLTGLVIA
-22 GLLSVLGTYLL
+22 LLSVLGTYLF
-33 IAPSLPSIEGLSD
+33 ISPSLPSIEGLSD

-53 RIYSRDGQLLGEFG
+53 RIYSQDGALIGEFG

-72 PKQLE
+72 PKELAD
-77 EIPLQL
+77 IPLQL

-108 AAAQLVK
+108 AVGQLVK
-115 TGRRGQGGSTI
+115 TGKRGQGGSTI

-152 LKIESELQKDR
+152 LKIESELEKDQ

-182 AAAQVYYGKQLADLD
+182 AAAQVYYGKQLVDLD

-219 PERATIRRNYV
+219 PDRAVLRRNYV
-230 LKRMVTLGFISDA
+230 LRRMVKLGFIDEA
-243 DMRWAKV
+243 DMRWARV

-264 SAPYV
+264 NAPYI

-278 GQYGDEAYT
+278 NQYGNDAYT
-287 KGLKVI
+287 SGLKVI

-312 LDYDQRHG
+312 LDYDVRHG
-320 YRGIEGHFEI
+320 YRGVEGHFDI
-330 ELKPEEDLVEVDEGP
+330 VYQPPETVQPVIDAH
-345 QQDQSLNG
+345 QKATSLGG
-353 AIKRL
+353 AIVRL
-358 PETEGLAED
+358 PETEGFFDELLLG
-367 VEPVESGELG
+367 PVADESIDMMLG
-377 ENSGELTGDQA
+377 A
-388 EEQLEPET
+388 PEVKV
-396 QLWEQAYMQ
+396 WEQAYMQ
-405 GQSEQWD
+405 GQSAEWD
-412 GWLKPFT
+412 KQLKPFID
-419 PENGLLPALVL
+419 ENGLKAALVL
-430 EVGEKTAKVYLRGDR
+430 EVNEKSAKVYLRGDR
-445 IIALG
+445 IIALD
-450 WEGIEWARPYID
+450 WAGIEWARPYES
-462 VNKQGVAPTKVED
+462 VNKQGVAPTRVSD
-475 VFKPGDVIRIRR
+475 VFVAGDIIRIRR
-487 DKEGD
+487 NKEGH
-492 WRLAQI
+492 WQLSQI

-506 AMNPNDGAIR
+506 AINPNDGGIR
-516 ALIGGFNFRRSSF
+516 ALIGGFNFTRSSF

-543 KPFIYSAALDKD
+543 KPFIYSAALEKN

-585 KFYGPTRLRKALM
+585 KFYGPTRFRKALM
-598 KSRNLVSIRILRSIG
+598 KSRNLVSIRVLRSIG
-613 VGYATRFAEKFGF
+613 VGYAARYAEKFGF
-626 DRKTLRK
+626 DRKSLRK
-633 DLSLA
+633 DLTLA

-649 GTGYSVIANGGYKVS
+649 GTGFSVIANGGYKVK
-664 PHFIKRIV
+664 PYFIKRIL
-672 DIDNQ
+672 DIDFQ
-677 TIFEADPEVA
+677 TVFEADPAVA
-687 CVSCALAQQ
+687 CVSCALSQQ
-696 TSDSFVFQR
+696 TSDQFIFQR
-705 AEYATKADEELLVD
+705 SENAAELPTEIKID
-719 DEPEEMG
+719 DEPDEMG

-733 QTVESRNIYLM
+733 QTVEGRNIYLM

-759 ARALGR
+759 ARVLGR

-785 FTPELVA
+785 FMPDLVA
-792 TSWVGF
+792 TTWVGF
-798 DQVKPLGAK
+798 DQVKSLGAR

-814 LPMWIEFMREALKGA
+814 LPMWIDFMSEALKGVP
-829 QEKQLERPE
+829 EKQLQRPE
-838 DLVEVKIN
+838 GLVEVRIN

-858 RAIFETFRSER
+858 RAIFETYRTER
-869 APKPGQVTPTLP
+869 APKAGQVMPTVP
-881 SSTDEIPE
+881 TGNDEIPE